1 MSQQSIFADGIGH
14 IVMMNGMV
22 RIQYVTASHTE
33 KEGEVHASFDPQCGV
48 VLTPQAFLQSFRK
61 MEDIIKKMT
70 DAGILVQRGE
80 ERREGPAR
88 DKAALSTNVQM
99 AMSEKKRSRKL
110 N

>member
-1 MSQQSIFADGIGH
+1 MSQSIFSDGIGY

-22 RIQYVTASHTE
+22 RIQYVTASHSE
-33 KEGEVHASFDPQCGV
+33 KDGKVNSTLDPQCSV
-48 VLTPQAFLQSFRK
+48 VMTPQAFLQSFRK

-70 DAGILVQRGE
+70 TAGILVNRGE

-88 DKAALSTNVQM
+88 VTTP
-99 AMSEKKRSRKL
+99 MSASNSSVTKPEKKKTRKL